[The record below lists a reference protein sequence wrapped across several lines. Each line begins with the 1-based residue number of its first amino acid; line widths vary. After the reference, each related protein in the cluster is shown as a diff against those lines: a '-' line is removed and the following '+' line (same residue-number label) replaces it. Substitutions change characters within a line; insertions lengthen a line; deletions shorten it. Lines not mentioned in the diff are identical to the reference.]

1 MITFGGGGCDGVGT
15 DDVERVSVVA
25 DEAEQGVWHLRG
37 ETLVFLD
44 SHQVAQVLQ
53 GQQHEGVGALGNQ
66 FAVLLLP
73 FRRETD
79 VLHVVAGILLAEGAV
94 LQMCN
99 KVVEFFA
106 CVALFISL
114 GVDNGY
120 FHSCL
125 IYDEQCVSHAKVQ
138 HFWHKC
144 KLFEEF
150 LAEYFKIM
158 ILSIKVS

>member
-1 MITFGGGGCDGVGT
+1 MITFGGGDCGGVGT
-15 DDVERVSVVA
+15 DDVKGVSVVA

-37 ETLVFLD
+37 EALVFLD

-94 LQMCN
+94 LQVCN
-99 KVVEFFA
+99 KVIEFFA

-114 GVDNGY
+114 VVDNSY

-144 KLFEEF
+144 KLF
-150 LAEYFKIM
+150 ARN
-158 ILSIKVS
+158 LSDFTKLV